1 MAIPADIK
9 VGKKK
14 IPTLSIVAILF
25 TLFGL
30 LLGLLTGQ
38 NLNRSEPSA
47 TPAPSTASAS
57 PYEPWNQEEQ
67 AEAIAVSVAALNAY
81 LSDYTTPA
89 TWQDSMA
96 VYGTENFKSWTALA
110 DPSWVT
116 KGHIT
121 GVEKT
126 NYPNATEATIT
137 IKTTTGT
144 YPVKLTKDEIGTV
157 LVDEIIRN

>member
-1 MAIPADIK
+1 MAIPAELKI
-9 VGKKK
+9 GKKK
-14 IPTLSIVAILF
+14 IPTLSLVAILF

-38 NLNRSEPSA
+38 NLNRSEPS
-47 TPAPSTASAS
+47 TSPAPTTARAT
-57 PYEPWNQEEQ
+57 PYEPWSQEEQ
-67 AEAIAVSVAALNAY
+67 TEAVAVSAATLNAY
-81 LSDYTTPA
+81 LGDYNTPA
-89 TWQDSMA
+89 TWQESMA

-121 GVEKT
+121 SVEKT
-126 NYPNATEATIT
+126 SYPNAAEATIT

-144 YPVKLTKDEIGTV
+144 YPIKLIKDETGNI